1 MANYDKFK
9 GLGDEPPE
17 PLPPMSLG
25 SKVLRGFMMFNGVVD
40 LVAPLYSLFTG
51 KAGIWAEA
59 LPSLATNALALRM
72 SSWAFFMAAAPRFV
86 SGALAFT
93 SGGAPLAVDALAM
106 YSYAGEM
113 LMFAGEVYIFKTTT
127 LQVTI
132 TCFVLPMACCLG
144 LASRMIA
151 TAKLSKD

>member
-9 GLGDEPPE
+9 GRGDELPE
-17 PLPPMSLG
+17 PLPTY
-25 SKVLRGFMMFNGVVD
+25 SKVLRGWMMFNGVVD
-40 LVAPLYSLFTG
+40 LVLPLYSLYTG
-51 KAGIWAEA
+51 NAGVWADV

-72 SSWAFFMAAAPRFV
+72 SSWAFIMAAAPRFV
-86 SGALAFT
+86 SGALGFT

-106 YSYAGEM
+106 YSYASEM
-113 LMFAGEVYIFKTTT
+113 LLFAGEVFIFKTTT
-127 LQVTI
+127 LQEAI
-132 TCFVLPMACCLG
+132 PCFVIPMACCLG